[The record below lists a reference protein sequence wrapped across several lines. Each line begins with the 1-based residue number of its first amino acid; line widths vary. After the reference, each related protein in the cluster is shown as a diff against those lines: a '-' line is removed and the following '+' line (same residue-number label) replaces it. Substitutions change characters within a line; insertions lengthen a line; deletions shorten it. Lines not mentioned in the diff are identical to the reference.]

1 MSKPNEPLQ
10 VDPAELRVAAE
21 QLDGQASSF
30 AEKHQSAHAR
40 VGGTALGSG
49 QAAAALPQM
58 LSSWEEQGVQFGAQ
72 FARHSEGHRQA
83 AAGYD
88 TTDET
93 AAAGIDD
100 AGSEL

>member
-1 MSKPNEPLQ
+1 MSKVNETLQ
-10 VDPAELRVAAE
+10 VNPAELRVAAE

-30 AEKHQSAHAR
+30 AEKHHGAHAR
-40 VGGTALGSG
+40 AGGTALGAG

-58 LSSWEEQGVQFGAQ
+58 LAAWEEQGVQFGAH
-72 FARHSEGHRQA
+72 FTRHAEGHRQA
-83 AAGYD
+83 ATGYD
-88 TTDET
+88 KTEET